1 MELSRLSS
9 IIMIFAAVNAFY
21 AFYGVTQGDF
31 VNVLIPIFTFIIL
44 VYSAVTMDEKAESE
58 RQKG

>member
-1 MELSRLSS
+1 
-9 IIMIFAAVNAFY
+9 MIFAAVNAFY